1 LRYDAIWMY
10 WTNAPRKPFRALLS
24 YLHPLDPR
32 PWPQPLPAQHVRV
45 LRRKML
51 QPMARVERMQVAQ
64 QGSEWFSGCICSIY
78 SYRIISQQISTM
90 VGQCR
95 IQNAMEHGWKW
106 LESLRSNKAA
116 LPLHRS
122 SSNINK
128 YPKIIGYRFEDVWRC
143 SESNQCLNLL
153 SSQPLLWPCHVEGS
167 RGRPSC
173 TRWACMMLRPS
184 DLLIPCQCW
193 TMLCTN

>member
-1 LRYDAIWMY
+1 MCDA
-10 WTNAPRKPFRALLS
+10 ACQS
-24 YLHPLDPR
+24 
-32 PWPQPLPAQHVRV
+32 
-45 LRRKML
+45 
-51 QPMARVERMQVAQ
+51 VAQ
-64 QGSEWFSGCICSIY
+64 EDVAANGEGREDASSSAGLWMVCGVHLFNTF
-78 SYRIISQQISTM
+78 ISHHIATDFYHGRTM
-90 VGQCR
+90 
-95 IQNAMEHGWKW
+95 QNTECNGTR

-122 SSNINK
+122 SSNILIILN
-128 YPKIIGYRFEDVWRC
+128 IIGYRFEDVWRC

-193 TMLCTN
+193 TMLRTN